1 MYWIVGI
8 KIGGESGHVNVHPST
23 LKSGGWTNAI
33 EYAMEMTQ
41 SLYPN
46 HKIEFEYIKEYDNV

>member
-23 LKSGGWTNAI
+23 LEGGDWTNAI

-46 HKIEFEYIKEYDNV
+46 HKIEFEYIKEYDNA